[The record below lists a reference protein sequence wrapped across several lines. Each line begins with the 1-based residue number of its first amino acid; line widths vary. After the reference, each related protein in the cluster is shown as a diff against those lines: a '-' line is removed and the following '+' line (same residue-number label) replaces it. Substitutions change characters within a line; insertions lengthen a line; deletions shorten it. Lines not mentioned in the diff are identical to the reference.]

1 MDSVFDMTSRD
12 YYTQDQINEIMKK
25 DLKHMTSEEKAFWNE
40 EVLRQVSET
49 RQHVNAQL
57 ESSKNTQRMIEDSLS
72 QAKLL
77 ELRFQDFQDSYK
89 RVCTKFA
96 SVLAEGLTTNDELQG
111 TPQEITAEKAGQLL
125 ESKKK
130 IMIITGENF

>member
-1 MDSVFDMTSRD
+1 MESVFDMTSRD
-12 YYTQDQINEIMKK
+12 YYTQDQISEIMKK
-25 DLKHMTSEEKAFWNE
+25 DLKQMTPEEKAFWNE

-96 SVLAEGLTTNDELQG
+96 NVLAEGLTTNDELQG

-125 ESKKK
+125 ASKKK

>member
-12 YYTQDQINEIMKK
+12 YYTQDQISEIMKK
-25 DLKHMTSEEKAFWNE
+25 DLKQMTPEEKAFWNE

-96 SVLAEGLTTNDELQG
+96 NVLAEGLTTNDELQG

-125 ESKKK
+125 ASKKK